1 MQTIDLNTGGMHCGS
16 CSMLIQMTVEDLPGI
31 SLAKADYG
39 SGRTH
44 VEFDP
49 AEVSTEEIIAAIVEA
64 GYTAELVA

>member
-16 CSMLIQMTVEDLPGI
+16 CSMLIEMTVDDLPGV
-31 SLAKADYG
+31 SLAKADYA

-49 AEVSTEEIIAAIVEA
+49 TEVSADEIIAAIVEF

>member
-1 MQTIDLNTGGMHCGS
+1 MKSIDLNTGGMHCGS
-16 CSMLIQMTVEDLPGI
+16 CSMLIQMSVEDLPGVA
-31 SLAKADYG
+31 SAQADYA

-49 AEVSTEEIIAAIVEA
+49 DQISVDEIIAAIVEA